1 MGDNG
6 NILHHGDT
14 VDVLG
19 DHLAGVT
26 MEGDVGLGEGLE
38 DVITGL
44 GCGNSV
50 TGETVAHPVV
60 LLCSSVSYLTIDHQN
75 SEECFNQTET
85 WKLD

>member
-6 NILHHGDT
+6 NILDHGNS

-44 GCGNSV
+44 GGGNSV
-50 TGETVAHPVV
+50 TGETVPHPA
-60 LLCSSVSYLTIDHQN
+60 
-75 SEECFNQTET
+75 
-85 WKLD
+85 